1 MELPKRKTVRLK
13 GYDYS
18 TPGAYFITI
27 CVKDRKHLLSEIV
40 GTGVPDGPEN
50 RLKPY
55 GEVAERYL
63 NSMCDFYNDIKIEK
77 YVIMPNHIHMIIL
90 ITEKRESGGPPG
102 TSVPTNA
109 TVSQFI
115 STFKRF
121 CNREYGRNI
130 WQARSNDHIIRGKDD
145 YRKIWEYI
153 DTNVL
158 RWETDCFYKNEKDR

>member
-1 MELPKRKTVRLK
+1 MAKNVNHVLGQIVNHVTL
-13 GYDYS
+13 
-18 TPGAYFITI
+18 
-27 CVKDRKHLLSEIV
+27 DR
-40 GTGVPDGPEN
+40 
-50 RLKPY
+50 
-55 GEVAERYL
+55 
-63 NSMCDFYNDIKIEK
+63 
-77 YVIMPNHIHMIIL
+77 
-90 ITEKRESGGPPG
+90 